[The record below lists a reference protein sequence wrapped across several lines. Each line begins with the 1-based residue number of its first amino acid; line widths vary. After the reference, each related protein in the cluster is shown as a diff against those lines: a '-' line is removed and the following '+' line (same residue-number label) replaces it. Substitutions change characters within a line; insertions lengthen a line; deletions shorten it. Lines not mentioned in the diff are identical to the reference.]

1 MSSWYDELGVRT
13 TEDILTEMS
22 DTLKPLTEEDI
33 LKMNVKELQKQ
44 LNEAHTKIHQL
55 HDIINEMHSLSQKS
69 IDNLIKSVNTG
80 YSRWELDKKMG
91 KVKSWMMD
99 MEEQV
104 DDAIS
109 SGRANSEDA
118 VLEYVQNNMEIVDK
132 TFVREYAK
140 KRLGV
145 PKNGY
150 NVWD

>member
-1 MSSWYDELGVRT
+1 
-13 TEDILTEMS
+13 
-22 DTLKPLTEEDI
+22 
-33 LKMNVKELQKQ
+33 
-44 LNEAHTKIHQL
+44 
-55 HDIINEMHSLSQKS
+55 
-69 IDNLIKSVNTG
+69 
-80 YSRWELDKKMG
+80 MG

>member
-1 MSSWYDELGVRT
+1 MSSWHDKLSVRT

-80 YSRWELDKKMG
+80 YSRWELDKK
-91 KVKSWMMD
+91 
-99 MEEQV
+99 
-104 DDAIS
+104 
-109 SGRANSEDA
+109 
-118 VLEYVQNNMEIVDK
+118 
-132 TFVREYAK
+132 
-140 KRLGV
+140 
-145 PKNGY
+145 NGQG
-150 NVWD
+150 